1 VKIPMRTFFAATSL
15 LLYYMAFGFAG
26 RGIRELQEGNVVSIT
41 PLPHVPDISWLGL
54 FPTVETVALQSLL
67 LVLFA
72 FAIVRTFVFTTA
84 PDPSRR

>member
-1 VKIPMRTFFAATSL
+1 
-15 LLYYMAFGFAG
+15 
-26 RGIRELQEGNVVSIT
+26 
-41 PLPHVPDISWLGL
+41 LPHVPDISWLGL